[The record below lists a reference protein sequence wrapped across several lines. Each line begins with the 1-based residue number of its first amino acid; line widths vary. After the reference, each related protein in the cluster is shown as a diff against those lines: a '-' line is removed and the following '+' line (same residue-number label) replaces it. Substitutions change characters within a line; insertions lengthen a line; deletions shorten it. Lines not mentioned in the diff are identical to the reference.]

1 MLAPRRAAAK
11 AAPHGPYGPPS
22 PFGANGALC
31 IWIRGSSQIRI
42 VSAVLCIGPC
52 HRYGD
57 TYMPARRA
65 VLAILR
71 PQLTIVQESSARHA
85 LQQQLVL
92 KMIRTALSVPAAGIG
107 FKITVQ
113 ASPRKKTWP
122 LN

>member
-1 MLAPRRAAAK
+1 
-11 AAPHGPYGPPS
+11 
-22 PFGANGALC
+22 
-31 IWIRGSSQIRI
+31 
-42 VSAVLCIGPC
+42 
-52 HRYGD
+52 
-57 TYMPARRA
+57 MPARRA

-92 KMIRTALSVPAAGIG
+92 KMIRTALSVPAAGIE